1 MQADM
6 TPKSVEVALS
16 VAMAEWF
23 MDQFPNTD
31 IDTTPLSELGG
42 EDEAGILL
50 TVNDDEFK
58 ITVEQIR

>member
-1 MQADM
+1 M
-6 TPKSVEVALS
+6 TSKNVEVALS

-23 MDQFPNTD
+23 VEQFPNTD
-31 IDTTPLSELGG
+31 TDTTPLGELAG

-50 TVNDDEFK
+50 TVNDEVFK